1 MASRKINVGII
12 GTGWIGEIR
21 AKVCANH
28 PLVESVHVAEIDAA
42 KLARVGEETRAKTA
56 TTDYRE
62 LLSRDEIDAIIVCTT
77 PETTH
82 YPITKDC
89 LLARKHTLLEKPMGL
104 ALKEA
109 GEMIALARQAGLK
122 FTIGYTQRFNPKYAY
137 VKQCLVNG
145 TLGRPVTALV
155 SRNVSRSIGNKIGGR
170 IRLSPAV
177 MEATHDI
184 DFILW
189 CLEGL
194 KPVRVYAQ
202 SVYRIMEQAHG
213 VPDCTWIMVTMED
226 GTVFTIGAGWALPPA
241 YPHFSTATIEFV
253 ATEGAVLID
262 DSHRDVVLNTMKGG
276 MVLPLSTM
284 PGEQVSH
291 VYQGPMEAETIHFIE
306 AVALDRPVLVTP
318 DQARQVME
326 ITLAA
331 DLSAERHQPVSLPL
345 KPRSSSSDF
354 RFSIESKTCPERS
367 RRIGNRSTE
376 LTTKSKI
383 QNGAAMP

>member
-1 MASRKINVGII
+1 MAGYKINVGII

-21 AKVCANH
+21 AKACAHH
-28 PLVESVHVAEIDAA
+28 PLVESVHLAEIDPA

-62 LLSRDEIDAIIVCTT
+62 LLGRDDIDAIFVCST

-82 YPITKDC
+82 YPIAKDC

-109 GEMIALARQAGLK
+109 DEMMALAKKAGLK

-189 CLEGL
+189 CLEGV
-194 KPVRVYAQ
+194 KPARVY
-202 SVYRIMEQAHG
+202 SEVVYRSMEETHG
-213 VPDCTWIMVTMED
+213 VADCQWIVVTMED
-226 GTVFTIGAGWALPPA
+226 GTVFTIGAGWALPPG
-241 YPHFSTATIEFV
+241 YPHFSTTTIEFV
-253 ATEGAVLID
+253 ATEGALLID
-262 DSHRDVVLNTMKGG
+262 DTHRDVVLNTIKDG
-276 MVLPLSTM
+276 MVFPLSTM
-284 PGEQVSH
+284 PGEQVAH
-291 VYQGPMEAETIHFIE
+291 VYQGPMEAETIQFIE

-318 DQARQVME
+318 EQARQVME

-331 DLSAERHQPVSLPL
+331 DLSADRHQPVSIPL
-345 KPRSSSSDF
+345 
-354 RFSIESKTCPERS
+354 ES
-367 RRIGNRSTE
+367 
-376 LTTKSKI
+376 
-383 QNGAAMP
+383 

>member
-1 MASRKINVGII
+1 MPQRKINVAVV

-21 AKVCANH
+21 AKACANH
-28 PLVESVHVAEIDAA
+28 PLVESVYIAEIDPA
-42 KLARVGEETRAKTA
+42 KLARVGEETRAKMA

-62 LLSRDEIDAIIVCTT
+62 LLSRDEIDAFIVCTT

-82 YPITKDC
+82 YPVTKDC
-89 LLARKHTLLEKPMGL
+89 LLARKHVLLEKPMGL
-104 ALKEA
+104 ELKEA
-109 GEMIALARQAGLK
+109 DEMMALAIKEGLK

-137 VKQCLVNG
+137 VKQSLVNG

-202 SVYRIMEQAHG
+202 SVYRIMEHTHG
-213 VPDCTWIMVTMED
+213 VPDCSWIMVTMAD
-226 GTVFTIGAGWALPPA
+226 GTAFTIGAGWALPPG
-241 YPHFSTATIEFV
+241 YPHFSTATIEFI
-253 ATEGAVLID
+253 ATEGALLID
-262 DSHRDVVLNTMKGG
+262 DSHRDIVLNTMKGG

-284 PGEQVSH
+284 PGEEVSH
-291 VYQGPMEAETIHFIE
+291 VYQGPMQAETNHFIE

-318 DQARQVME
+318 EQARQVME
-326 ITLAA
+326 VTLAA
-331 DLSAERHQPVSLPL
+331 DLSAERNQPVSLPL
-345 KPRSSSSDF
+345 
-354 RFSIESKTCPERS
+354 E
-367 RRIGNRSTE
+367 N
-376 LTTKSKI
+376 
-383 QNGAAMP
+383 

>member
-1 MASRKINVGII
+1 MRRIHVGVI

-21 AKVCANH
+21 AKVCAAH
-28 PLVESVHVAEIDAA
+28 PLVESLHLAEIDP
-42 KLARVGEETRAKTA
+42 ARLSRVAGETGAKTA

-62 LLSRDEIDAIIVCTT
+62 LLRRTEVEAIFVCTT

-82 YPITKDC
+82 YPITRDC

-109 GEMIALARQAGLK
+109 DEMMTLAREAGLK

-137 VKQCLVNG
+137 VKKCLRDG
-145 TLGRPVTALV
+145 TLGAPVTALV

-194 KPVRVYAQ
+194 KPRRVYAQ

-213 VPDCTWIMVTMED
+213 VPDCTWIMVTMEN
-226 GTVFTIGAGWALPPA
+226 GTVFTIGAGWTLPPG

-253 ATEGAVLID
+253 ATEGALLID
-262 DSHRDVVLNTMKGG
+262 DSHRDITLNTMKNG
-276 MVLPLSTM
+276 MVLPLLTM
-284 PGEQVSH
+284 PGEQVGH
-291 VYQGPMEAETIHFIE
+291 VYQGPMQAETIHFLE
-306 AVALDRPVLVTP
+306 AVALGRPVLVTP
-318 DQARQVME
+318 AEARQVME
-326 ITLAA
+326 VTLAA
-331 DLSAERHQPVSLPL
+331 DLSAELHQPVALPL
-345 KPRSSSSDF
+345 
-354 RFSIESKTCPERS
+354 ES
-367 RRIGNRSTE
+367 
-376 LTTKSKI
+376 
-383 QNGAAMP
+383 

>member
-1 MASRKINVGII
+1 MSRKINIGII

-21 AKVCANH
+21 AQVCANH
-28 PLVESVHVAEIDAA
+28 PLVESVHVAEIDPA
-42 KLARVGEETRAKTA
+42 KLARVGEATRAKTV

-62 LLSRDEIDAIIVCTT
+62 LLRRDEIDAFFVCAT

-89 LLARKHTLLEKPMGL
+89 LLAGKHTLLEKPMGL
-104 ALKEA
+104 TLKEA
-109 GEMIALARQAGLK
+109 DEMMALAQGAGLK

-189 CLEGL
+189 CLEGI
-194 KPVRVYAQ
+194 KPVRVY
-202 SVYRIMEQAHG
+202 SEVVYRIMEKTHG
-213 VPDCTWIMVTMED
+213 VPDCQWIIVTMED
-226 GTVFTIGAGWALPPA
+226 GTAFTIGAGWALPPG

-262 DSHRDVVLNTMKGG
+262 DSHRDVVLNTMKNG
-276 MVLPLSTM
+276 MVFPLSTM
-284 PGEQVSH
+284 PGEQVGH
-291 VYQGPMEAETIHFIE
+291 VYQGPMQAETVHFIE
-306 AVALDRPVLVTP
+306 AVALNKPVLVTP
-318 DQARQVME
+318 EQARQVME
-326 ITLAA
+326 VTLAA
-331 DLSAERHQPVSLPL
+331 DLSAERHQPVTLPL
-345 KPRSSSSDF
+345 QP
-354 RFSIESKTCPERS
+354 
-367 RRIGNRSTE
+367 
-376 LTTKSKI
+376 
-383 QNGAAMP
+383 

>member
-1 MASRKINVGII
+1 MSRKINVGII

-28 PLVESVHVAEIDAA
+28 PLVESVHIAEIDPA
-42 KLARVGEETRAKTA
+42 KLARVGEETRATTA

-62 LLSRDEIDAIIVCTT
+62 LLRRDDIDAIFVCST

-104 ALKEA
+104 ALERGRRDDGAGKESRA
-109 GEMIALARQAGLK
+109 QIYHRLYPALQPEIRLREEVSNGWDARA
-122 FTIGYTQRFNPKYAY
+122 
-137 VKQCLVNG
+137 
-145 TLGRPVTALV
+145 PVTALV

-194 KPVRVYAQ
+194 KPVRVYSEA
-202 SVYRIMEQAHG
+202 VYRIMQETHG
-213 VPDCTWIMVTMED
+213 VPDCQWIMVTMED
-226 GTVFTIGAGWALPPA
+226 GTVFTIGAGWALPPG
-241 YPHFSTATIEFV
+241 YPHFSTTTIEFV
-253 ATEGAVLID
+253 GTEGALLID
-262 DSHRDVVLNTMKGG
+262 DSHRDIILNRMKGG
-276 MVLPLSTM
+276 MVFPLSTM
-284 PGEQVSH
+284 PGEQVAH
-291 VYQGPMEAETIHFIE
+291 VYQGPMEAETVHFIE

-318 DQARQVME
+318 EQARQVME
-326 ITLAA
+326 VTLAA
-331 DLSAERHQPVSLPL
+331 DLSAERHQPVQLPL
-345 KPRSSSSDF
+345 
-354 RFSIESKTCPERS
+354 ES
-367 RRIGNRSTE
+367 
-376 LTTKSKI
+376 
-383 QNGAAMP
+383 

>member
-1 MASRKINVGII
+1 MAKRGIGVGVI

-21 AKVCANH
+21 AKVCAAH
-28 PLVESVHVAEIDAA
+28 PLVESLHLAEIDGAR
-42 KLARVGEETRAKTA
+42 LARVAKETGAQTA

-62 LLSRDEIDAIIVCTT
+62 LLRRADVDAIFVSTT

-82 YPITKDC
+82 YPITRDC

-109 GEMIALARQAGLK
+109 DEMMALAREAGLK
-122 FTIGYTQRFNPKYAY
+122 LTIGYTQRFNPKYAY
-137 VKQCLVNG
+137 VKQCVADG
-145 TLGRPVTALV
+145 TVGVPVTALV

-194 KPVRVYAQ
+194 KPTRVYAQ
-202 SVYRIMEQAHG
+202 SVYRIMDQAHG
-213 VPDCTWIMVTMED
+213 VPDCTWIMVTMEN
-226 GTVFTIGAGWALPPA
+226 GTVFTIGAGWALPPG
-241 YPHFSTATIEFV
+241 YPHFSSATIELV
-253 ATEGAVLID
+253 ATEGALLID
-262 DSHRDVVLNTMKGG
+262 DTHRDIILNTMQKG

-306 AVALDRPVLVTP
+306 AVALNRSVLVTP
-318 DQARQVME
+318 AEARQVME
-326 ITLAA
+326 VTLAA
-331 DLSAERHQPVSLPL
+331 DLSAELHQPVSLPL
-345 KPRSSSSDF
+345 DS
-354 RFSIESKTCPERS
+354 
-367 RRIGNRSTE
+367 
-376 LTTKSKI
+376 
-383 QNGAAMP
+383 

>member
-1 MASRKINVGII
+1 MARQKINIGII

-21 AKVCANH
+21 AKACASH
-28 PLVESVHVAEIDAA
+28 PLVESVHVAEIDPA
-42 KLARVGEETRAKTA
+42 KLHRIAEETRAKTA

-62 LLSRDEIDAIIVCTT
+62 LVRRDDIDAMIVCTT

-82 YPITKDC
+82 YPIAKDC
-89 LLARKHTLLEKPMGL
+89 LLAGKDTLLEKPMGL

-109 GEMIALARQAGLK
+109 DEMTALAREAGLK

-137 VKQCLVNG
+137 LKQCLANG
-145 TLGRPVTALV
+145 SLGRPVTALV

-194 KPVRVYAQ
+194 KPARVYAQ
-202 SVYRIMEQAHG
+202 SVYRIMELAHG
-213 VPDCTWIMVTMED
+213 VPDCTWIIVTMED
-226 GTVFTIGAGWALPPA
+226 GTVFTIGAGWALPPG
-241 YPHFSTATIEFV
+241 YPHFSTTTIEFV
-253 ATEGAVLID
+253 GTEGALLID
-262 DSHRDVVLNTMKGG
+262 DSHRDIVLNTMKYG

-284 PGEQVSH
+284 PGEQVGH
-291 VYQGPMEAETIHFIE
+291 VYQGPMQAETFHFIE
-306 AVALDRPVLVTP
+306 AVALNLPVLVTP
-318 DQARQVME
+318 EQARQVME
-326 ITLAA
+326 VTLAA

-345 KPRSSSSDF
+345 Q
-354 RFSIESKTCPERS
+354 
-367 RRIGNRSTE
+367 G
-376 LTTKSKI
+376 
-383 QNGAAMP
+383 G